1 MKQVLGRKDNV
12 LMLNN
17 ATKTIQQT
25 VVIDIKIT
33 CPMTFTRFPFDTQS
47 CPFEILDLERPP
59 VDIFRMITSKIQF
72 SEWPRPFSPTE
83 SEFEYKVI

>member
-25 VVIDIKIT
+25 VVIDVMIT

-47 CPFEILDLERPP
+47 CTMEFLQAEKSVRLIPEETLFLLESSSLDLTLGRGFYR
-59 VDIFRMITSKIQF
+59 VNHVK
-72 SEWPRPFSPTE
+72 
-83 SEFEYKVI
+83 